1 MRRIVLALLLS
12 APWAAVAQTMPSPSL
27 DDPRLQTL
35 IYDPA
40 RPARLV
46 AFADA
51 NLTVMLLPGEQIEK
65 VTTSDRNAFDVRIT
79 GSNDSLNIM
88 PLRPDAAATLV
99 VDTRQRRYEFDVGTK
114 GGLAAYLVRFVPN
127 APAMPMPG
135 PMPMPMRPPG
145 APPLAVV
152 DNSYRLSGERSLLP
166 TGMSDDGRR
175 TYIQWGDS
183 QSLPAVFGIGPTGQ
197 EEVVDG
203 YMREGKFTIDRVYGQ
218 IVFRIDKRQA
228 TARRLVKKAR

>member
-1 MRRIVLALLLS
+1 MRRIVLVLLLM
-12 APWAAVAQTMPSPSL
+12 APWSAVAQTMPSPSL

-35 IYDPA
+35 VYDPA

-46 AFADA
+46 AFAGA
-51 NLTVMLLPGEQIEK
+51 NLTLMLMPGDQIEK

-79 GSNDSLNIM
+79 ESNDSLNIM

-99 VDTRQRRYEFDVGTK
+99 VDTKQRRYEFDVGTK
-114 GGLAAYLVRFVPN
+114 GGLAAYLVRLVQ
-127 APAMPMPG
+127 AGPAMPMPG
-135 PMPMPMRPPG
+135 PMPMRPPG
-145 APPLAVV
+145 APPLAPIGT
-152 DNSYRLSGERSLLP
+152 NYKLSGDRSLLP
-166 TGMSDDGRR
+166 AAMSDDGRR
-175 TYIQWGDS
+175 TYIQWGEY

-203 YMREGKFTIDRVYGQ
+203 YVRDGKFTIDRVYGQ

-228 TARRLVKKAR
+228 IARRLGKKVG

>member
-1 MRRIVLALLLS
+1 M
-12 APWAAVAQTMPSPSL
+12 APWSAVAQTMPSPSL

-35 IYDPA
+35 VYDPA

-46 AFADA
+46 AFAGA
-51 NLTVMLLPGEQIEK
+51 NLTLMLMPGDQIEK

-79 GSNDSLNIM
+79 ESNDSLNIM

-99 VDTRQRRYEFDVGTK
+99 VTNYK
-114 GGLAAYLVRFVPN
+114 
-127 APAMPMPG
+127 
-135 PMPMPMRPPG
+135 
-145 APPLAVV
+145 
-152 DNSYRLSGERSLLP
+152 LSGDRSLLP
-166 TGMSDDGRR
+166 AAMSDDGRR
-175 TYIQWGDS
+175 TYIQWGEY

-203 YMREGKFTIDRVYGQ
+203 YVRDGKFTIDRVYGQ

-228 TARRLVKKAR
+228 IARRLGKKVG